1 MDRILKHENPVELIR
16 RMSNGDFFWF
26 IKRVGEED
34 SLPLLA
40 LASEEQWQ
48 YLLDLDIWSRDRIDT
63 TRGWDWFMRLH
74 AADPERL
81 VKWAFGEGR
90 DLLAYLLYRTIQVVS
105 LDDKEKAFELGDD
118 YLSLDGLFYVKVRN
132 QDQRDFIWEILRAL
146 AGKDLRSYMGLL
158 QAVSGLQAHEMEEE
172 IYRFRNTRLQAYGFI
187 PQEEALSIYAPLDQ
201 EGIGN
206 ISTPARE
213 MEGDLQDESA
223 HVQVPLLPLS
233 QTPTDNLLLQ
243 SIANSADPLFLE
255 RMRIEFAGLCNQ
267 ILSAEG
273 LKVEEFDDLIRTC
286 KRAASYANLGLE
298 RLCGKDIPAA
308 EKALRS
314 HPLSSLFRVGFGLAL
329 KLKWETERWLAASW
343 FVRQGLGWEFWG
355 EHWGGTLAG
364 IMKNRPQM
372 YIAHR
377 EPEEFRDFEW
387 ISDLGEFVSVLRRL
401 MVIDGL
407 IERLA
412 ERVPWDKALGQRP
425 ELTFL
430 NLLFNLWS
438 RSLLSLEPSFLGIS
452 KDQAKG
458 FFDRLRK
465 GEKGPPYRI
474 GGFKDVF
481 IKNLMG
487 YASNANRETQE
498 ILEESLS
505 LIWDEFVDEYEMVA
519 SGEIDGKYSRF
530 ITIEPS
536 RSVQGQQEN
545 SSTLP

>member
-1 MDRILKHENPVELIR
+1 VDRILRHENPMELIR
-16 RMSNGDFFWF
+16 RTSNQDFFWL

-48 YLLDLDIWSRDRIDT
+48 YLLDLDIWSRDRIDGI
-63 TRGWDWFMRLH
+63 RGWNWIKRLH
-74 AADPERL
+74 AADPERW

-90 DLLAYLLYRTIQVVS
+90 DLLAYLLYRSVQVVS
-105 LDDKEKAFELGDD
+105 LDDKEKAFELEDD
-118 YLSLDGLFYVKVRN
+118 YLSLDGVFYVKVTN
-132 QDQRDFIWEILRAL
+132 QDEREFVWEILRDL
-146 AGKDLRSYMGLL
+146 AAKDLTSYMGLL
-158 QAVSGLQAHEMEEE
+158 QAVSGLQADEIEEE

-187 PQEEALSIYAPLDQ
+187 PREEALSIYAPLDP

-206 ISTPARE
+206 IITVAGE
-213 MEGDLQDESA
+213 LDGDLQNELD
-223 HVQVPLLPLS
+223 HVPIPFLPLS
-233 QTPTDNLLLQ
+233 QTPPDNLLLQ
-243 SIANSADPLFLE
+243 SIGNSTDALFLE

-273 LKVEEFDDLIRTC
+273 LKVEELDDLMRAC

-298 RLCGKDIPAA
+298 RLCGKDVPAA
-308 EKALRS
+308 EKTLRS
-314 HPLSSLFRVGFGLAL
+314 HSLSSLFRVGFGLAL
-329 KLKWETERWLAASW
+329 KLKWETERWLDTSW
-343 FVRQGLGWEFWG
+343 FVRQGLDWEFWG

-364 IMKNRPQM
+364 IMKKRPQM
-372 YIAHR
+372 YVGHR
-377 EPEEFRDFEW
+377 DPEEFRDFEW
-387 ISDLGEFVSVLRRL
+387 LSDLGEFLSVLRRL

-412 ERVPWDKALGQRP
+412 ERVPGDKDLVQGP

-430 NLLFNLWS
+430 HLLFNLWS
-438 RSLLSLEPSFLGIS
+438 RRLLSLEPSFLGIS
-452 KDQAKG
+452 RDQAKW
-458 FFDRLRK
+458 FFDRLRE
-465 GEKGPPYRI
+465 GEKGPPYRM

-481 IKNLMG
+481 IKDLMR

-498 ILEESLS
+498 ILEETLS
-505 LIWDEFVDEYEMVA
+505 VIWDEFVDEYEMVA

-536 RSVQGQQEN
+536 K
-545 SSTLP
+545 